1 MLAPCSQEVL
11 FTDGVRARHD
21 PLYPFHERGLC
32 LHSSLCLAQGVAILL
47 AHNARAV
54 YLSSLP
60 AHCMFVEALTTFRVL
75 ACMQVVRTSLTVVKL
90 QLVSFGVSGLEIL
103 FALAYRFYLP

>member
-1 MLAPCSQEVL
+1 
-11 FTDGVRARHD
+11 
-21 PLYPFHERGLC
+21 
-32 LHSSLCLAQGVAILL
+32 
-47 AHNARAV
+47 
-54 YLSSLP
+54 
-60 AHCMFVEALTTFRVL
+60 MFVEALTTFRVL

>member
-11 FTDGVRARHD
+11 FTDGVRACHD
-21 PLYPFHERGLC
+21 PLYPLHERGLC
-32 LHSSLCLAQGVAILL
+32 LHSSLCLVQGPAILL

-60 AHCMFVEALTTFRVL
+60 AHCMFVEALTTLKVL
-75 ACMQVVRTSLTVVKL
+75 ACMQVVLMLYVSNCCETS
-90 QLVSFGVSGLEIL
+90 
-103 FALAYRFYLP
+103 AC

>member
-1 MLAPCSQEVL
+1 M
-11 FTDGVRARHD
+11 
-21 PLYPFHERGLC
+21 
-32 LHSSLCLAQGVAILL
+32 AILL

-103 FALAYRFYLP
+103 FALTLRNLTCARLVLHLKACQTYLSMLNL